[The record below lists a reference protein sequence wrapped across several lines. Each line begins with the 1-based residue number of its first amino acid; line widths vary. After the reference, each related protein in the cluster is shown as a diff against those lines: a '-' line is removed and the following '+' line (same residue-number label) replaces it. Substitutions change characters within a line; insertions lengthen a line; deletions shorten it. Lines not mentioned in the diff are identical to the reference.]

1 MPTSH
6 QITKAERLADEKLKT
21 KQNIV
26 VWLTRKQPE
35 PPPHDDNDLL
45 IVVNY
50 GQQRSV
56 A

>member
-1 MPTSH
+1 MSTSR
-6 QITKAERLADEKLKT
+6 ISKLERLADEKLKT

-50 GQQRSV
+50 DQQRSV